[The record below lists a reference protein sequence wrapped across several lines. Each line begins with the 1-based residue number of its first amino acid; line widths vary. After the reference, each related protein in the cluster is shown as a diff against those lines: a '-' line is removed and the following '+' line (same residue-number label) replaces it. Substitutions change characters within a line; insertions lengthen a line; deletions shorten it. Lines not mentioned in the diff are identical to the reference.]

1 MNIMLRAFRKKP
13 CFYRFLKKQRNRPFQ
28 IPSPIRTVP
37 SALDLHQ
44 VSRYQLLTIAS
55 RGLRR
60 AFVITAGR
68 ELHPTL
74 KAGIQLGKV

>member
-1 MNIMLRAFRKKP
+1 MQKTAEKA
-13 CFYRFLKKQRNRPFQ
+13 
-28 IPSPIRTVP
+28 IPNTFSHPDFTVGLGFSPSQSLSI
-37 SALDLHQ
+37 
-44 VSRYQLLTIAS
+44 QLIAS